1 VYGLTVKVLSR
12 LGDAEVCDGISPF
25 SRVTR
30 AVCASEIAPQQQ
42 TEGLAR
48 RGRYRGMMARGVFE
62 FVCIRRVRVILT
74 Y

>member
-1 VYGLTVKVLSR
+1 MYGLTVKVLSR

-48 RGRYRGMMARGVFE
+48 RGRYRGMMASVFE
-62 FVCIRRVRVILT
+62 FVCIRRVRVILI